1 MKKEIINWKFHPR
14 VFNSLGTDLVTD
26 DIVAIIELVKNAY
39 DAGANE
45 VKISFF
51 NDTSVRKEE
60 KKQKKGK
67 KQSNESTN
75 NYILEIL
82 DNGRGMTKEIIK
94 NVWFT
99 VATPYKEKNKIVKIN
114 KETSRIVSGEKGLG
128 RLSAARLG
136 SVLEMYSKSAKEC
149 CKVTINWDEIALSN
163 QETPIGGILE
173 EAEFPYDNYETGTVL
188 RIKNLRENW
197 FPNKE
202 DNENVQEEDK
212 TETLEDNLSRFIS
225 PFNSVEK
232 SGNFHIIVK
241 NPIAS
246 KPISIST
253 PEFLNHPV
261 YSIRG
266 EILENGSIS
275 CIYNLDNGTDKKRKK
290 INISAKEALDIKNK
304 EENIIENFCGP
315 FNFEIRVWDV
325 DSESTEIFTKRFNI
339 SKVKLKE
346 QISLHKGISVYRDGV
361 LVLPKTNAARD
372 WLGLD
377 LRRISRVGK
386 RISNRQ
392 IIGYVSITEGKNKKI
407 EDASNREGFKNTKEV
422 RLFKK
427 YLTKIIECLEQLR
440 EDDKSDAKHKEPA
453 FSDVLEGIL
462 PTELKDKVETI
473 VNEQGTYDDILEAIR
488 EYEGKAIKIKDEIS
502 RKAYYYSR
510 LASIGILASFL
521 IHEIKNRTGSISDL
535 HTKIREPEILEKVI
549 KQIEKQL
556 VGAEDA
562 VNALEILSNTFSP
575 LAMKNPNPRNMIC
588 DPIQQLLAT
597 ISSFKS
603 DIEKKKIVIDYNQTS
618 VVLKVYPGELSTI
631 FFNLLSNSVYW
642 LTQNEKKEKIIK
654 IQFKVNSGKDRL
666 VIKFSDSGPGINDGM
681 EEKIFWPGWTKRKD
695 GFGMGLTVASE
706 LVAKYG
712 GNMSLI
718 KPGELNGLTLKFDLP
733 IYAKEGKQ

>member
-1 MKKEIINWKFHPR
+1 MKKETIAWKFHPR

-45 VKISFF
+45 VKISFIK
-51 NDTSVRKEE
+51 DTSVKKEE

-67 KQSNESTN
+67 KQRTI

-82 DNGRGMTKEIIK
+82 DNGHGMTKDIIK
-94 NVWFT
+94 DVWFT
-99 VATPYKEKNKIVKIN
+99 VATPYKERNKIVKIN
-114 KETSRIVSGEKGLG
+114 KGTSRIVSGEKGLG

-136 SVLEMYSKSAKEC
+136 SVLEMYSKSTKEC
-149 CKVTINWDEIALSN
+149 CKVTINWDEVALSN
-163 QETPIGGILE
+163 QEAPIGGILE
-173 EAEFPYDNYETGTVL
+173 EVEFPYDNYKTGTLL

-197 FPNKE
+197 FSNKE

-232 SGNFHIIVK
+232 SGNFHIFVK
-241 NPIAS
+241 SPIAS

-253 PEFLNHPV
+253 PDFLNHPV

-290 INISAKEALDIKNK
+290 VNISAKEALNIKIK

-339 SKVKLKE
+339 NKVKLKE

-427 YLTKIIECLEQLR
+427 YLTKIIESLEQLR
-440 EDDKSDAKHKEPA
+440 EDDKLDAKHKEPA
-453 FSDVLEGIL
+453 FSDVLAGIL

-488 EYEGKAIKIKDEIS
+488 EYEGKAIKTKDEIS

-556 VGAEDA
+556 VDAEDA

-575 LAMKNPNPRNMIC
+575 LAMKNPNPRTMIC

-603 DIEKKKIVIDYNQTS
+603 DIEKKNIVIDYNQTP

-642 LTQNEKKEKIIK
+642 LTQIEKKEKIIK
-654 IQFKVNSGKDRL
+654 IQFKANSGKDRL

-681 EEKIFWPGWTKRKD
+681 EEKIFWPGWTKRKE

-706 LVAKYG
+706 LVSKYD

-718 KPGELNGLTLKFDLP
+718 KPGELGGLTLKFDLP
-733 IYAKEGKQ
+733 IYVKEGKQ